1 MDGRLR
7 FVDDQEP
14 GIRRLGRTRFRYRDD
29 LTGETVRD
37 RELLARIKA
46 LAVPPAWTD
55 VWICSDPRGHVQA
68 TGRDARNRKQYRYH
82 SDFRAAREATKFDE
96 LVDFGR
102 SLGELRRQVDVD
114 LRRRGLPF
122 ERVVALVIALL
133 EHTYVRVGN
142 EAYAAENGTFG
153 LTTLRRRHV
162 KVEGSVLKL
171 CFIGKG
177 GKRHEVECTDMRL
190 ARIVRRC
197 QDLGGQLL
205 FEYEDDEGDLSPV
218 SSNDVN
224 DYLQRVT
231 GLSSTAKTFRTWGGT
246 VLAATGLVERATAEP
261 DAAPTSVLK
270 DVIDDVADQ
279 LGNTATVCRASYVH
293 PAVISAFENGELV
306 ARWQDGPSR
315 AGGGLSA
322 DERRLLHV
330 LEPRRR
336 RNRPKAAA

>member
-1 MDGRLR
+1 
-7 FVDDQEP
+7 
-14 GIRRLGRTRFRYRDD
+14 
-29 LTGETVRD
+29 VRD
-37 RELLARIKA
+37 PEQLTRIKA

-55 VWICSDPRGHVQA
+55 VWICSDPRGHLQA

-82 SDFRAAREATKFDE
+82 AAFRAAREATKFDE

-102 SLGELRRQVDVD
+102 SLGDLRRQVDAD
-114 LRRRGLPF
+114 LRRSGLPF
-122 ERVVALVIALL
+122 ERVIALVIALL
-133 EHTYVRVGN
+133 ERTYVRVGN
-142 EAYAAENGTFG
+142 EAYAVENGTFG

-171 CFIGKG
+171 CFVGKG
-177 GKRHEVECTDMRL
+177 GKRHEVECTDLRL

-197 QDLGGQLL
+197 QEIGGQLL

-224 DYLQRVT
+224 DYLQQVT
-231 GLSSTAKTFRTWGGT
+231 GLPTTAKTFRTWGGT
-246 VLAATGLVERATAEP
+246 LLAATGLVERATAEP
-261 DAAPTSVLK
+261 EATPKSVLK
-270 DVIDDVADQ
+270 EVIDEVAER
-279 LGNTATVCRASYVH
+279 LGNTAAVCRASYVH
-293 PAVISAFENGELV
+293 PLVASAFEEGELV
-306 ARWQDGPSR
+306 ARWQAGPSR

-336 RNRPKAAA
+336 RTRPKAAA

>member
-1 MDGRLR
+1 VDGRLR

-37 RELLARIKA
+37 PEQLTRIKA

-55 VWICSDPRGHVQA
+55 VWICSDPRGHLQA

-82 SDFRAAREATKFDE
+82 AAFRAAREATKFDE

-102 SLGELRRQVDVD
+102 SLGDLRRQVDAD
-114 LRRRGLPF
+114 LRRSGLPF
-122 ERVVALVIALL
+122 ERVIALVIALL
-133 EHTYVRVGN
+133 ERTYVRVGN
-142 EAYAAENGTFG
+142 EAYAVENGTFG

-171 CFIGKG
+171 CFVGKG
-177 GKRHEVECTDMRL
+177 GKRNEVECTDIRL

-197 QDLGGQLL
+197 QELGGQLL

-231 GLSSTAKTFRTWGGT
+231 GLPATAKTFRTWGGT
-246 VLAATGLVERATAEP
+246 LLAATGLVERAAAEP
-261 DAAPTSVLK
+261 EETPKAVLK
-270 DVIDDVADQ
+270 AVIDAVADQ
-279 LGNTATVCRASYVH
+279 LGNTSAVCRASYVH
-293 PAVISAFENGELV
+293 PAVVSAFEQGELIT
-306 ARWQDGPSR
+306 RWQDGPSR

-336 RNRPKAAA
+336 RSRQKAAA